1 MADKSLLLALA
12 SSERSGSKPKIDTF
26 YIQSLRFLL
35 VQSLLLREA
44 PYIPKHS
51 FIHSFIHSLHYI
63 TLHYITLR
71 EDIILYLVMV
81 LMVYITLH
89 YITRRHYLIPCDGID
104 YIRLVTLDCITKTG
118 SFMTCDGNILSIRT
132 TTRLLRMRQMF
143 HVKHGVDAPPTTC
156 IRSPKRKWLSLRN

>member
-12 SSERSGSKPKIDTF
+12 SSERGGSKPKINTF

-81 LMVYITLH
+81 SNLLPVIFVSNLLCQPH
-89 YITRRHYLIPCDGID
+89 IRHGIM
-104 YIRLVTLDCITKTG
+104 CTK
-118 SFMTCDGNILSIRT
+118 
-132 TTRLLRMRQMF
+132 
-143 HVKHGVDAPPTTC
+143 K
-156 IRSPKRKWLSLRN
+156 KK

>member
-12 SSERSGSKPKIDTF
+12 SSERGGSKPKINTF

-81 LMVYITLH
+81 F
-89 YITRRHYLIPCDGID
+89 IPCDGID

-118 SFMTCDGNILSIRT
+118 SFMTCDG
-132 TTRLLRMRQMF
+132 
-143 HVKHGVDAPPTTC
+143 K
-156 IRSPKRKWLSLRN
+156 

>member
-12 SSERSGSKPKIDTF
+12 SSERGGSKPKINTF

-51 FIHSFIHSLHYI
+51 FIHSLHYI

-81 LMVYITLH
+81 
-89 YITRRHYLIPCDGID
+89 
-104 YIRLVTLDCITKTG
+104 
-118 SFMTCDGNILSIRT
+118 
-132 TTRLLRMRQMF
+132 
-143 HVKHGVDAPPTTC
+143 
-156 IRSPKRKWLSLRN
+156 

>member
-12 SSERSGSKPKIDTF
+12 SSERGGSKPKINTF

-35 VQSLLLREA
+35 VQSLLLPEA

-51 FIHSFIHSLHYI
+51 FIHSLHYITLHYI

-81 LMVYITLH
+81 FKSEPPSQG
-89 YITRRHYLIPCDGID
+89 TRY
-104 YIRLVTLDCITKTG
+104 
-118 SFMTCDGNILSIRT
+118 
-132 TTRLLRMRQMF
+132 
-143 HVKHGVDAPPTTC
+143 PPT
-156 IRSPKRKWLSLRN
+156 KDSL